1 MKKGHVV
8 DLIEHGLV
16 SIITPSYNAQNLI
29 GRTIESV
36 LAQTYQNWELIVID
50 DCSKDGTRDVVRAY
64 AEQDPRICLLP
75 LDKNN
80 GAPAA
85 PRNIGIKQAKG
96 EWIALLD
103 ADDIWHPRKLE
114 LQLKAMHQA
123 GASFSCTQMRD
134 FTDAAAL
141 TFAEP
146 GEVVCE
152 RITFNKQQLKGRIPT
167 SSVVTRK
174 EVFSSFLFNEDIR
187 YKAVEDYH
195 CWLRVHEALGE
206 SIKLKYPLLC
216 YRRVQGQISGSKRYM
231 LERMYMVHK
240 EYPGVTNLQAA
251 FFTLT
256 HALGGFYYRV
266 LRKGL

>member
-1 MKKGHVV
+1 M
-8 DLIEHGLV
+8 DINEYGLV

-36 LAQTYQNWELIVID
+36 LAQSYQNWELIVID

-64 AEQDPRICLLP
+64 AEQDTRIRLLP
-75 LDKNN
+75 LQKNN

-96 EWIALLD
+96 RWVALLD

-123 GASFSCTQMRD
+123 NSDFSCTQMHD
-134 FTDAAAL
+134 FTNDAVL
-141 TFAEP
+141 TFPEP
-146 GEVVCE
+146 GEFECE
-152 RITFNKQQLKGRIPT
+152 RITFIKQQFKGRIPT
-167 SSVVTRK
+167 SSVMARK
-174 EVFSSFLFNEDIR
+174 EIMLNFPFNEDAR

-195 CWLRVHEALGE
+195 CWLMVHEALGE
-206 SIKLKYPLLC
+206 TIKLKYPLLY

-231 LERMYMVHK
+231 LERIYMVHK
-240 EYPGVTNLQAA
+240 EYPGVTSVRAA
-251 FFTLT
+251 FFTFT
-256 HALGGFYYRV
+256 HALGGFYYRI